1 LPSCTILVVEP
12 RVAPGAARVADLMAP
27 PISLTPGGVGTV
39 AVVVSLV
46 SLFASTTAGLW
57 AQLLGQIRAVFL
69 GLVLTAIS
77 LMLVGMLPR
86 TL

>member
-1 LPSCTILVVEP
+1 
-12 RVAPGAARVADLMAP
+12 MAP

-39 AVVVSLV
+39 AMVVSLV

-57 AQLLGQIRAVFL
+57 AHVLGQIRAVFV
-69 GLVLTAIS
+69 GLVLTATS
-77 LMLVGMLPR
+77 LMLVGLLPR